1 MGVGV
6 GVLTKIIGKNFFDER
21 TGKVLKEV
29 IHETSLVVQ
38 QLRIQL
44 AVQGM
49 PIQSLVRELRSHMP
63 QNN

>member
-1 MGVGV
+1 M
-6 GVLTKIIGKNFFDER
+6 GVLTKINGKNFFDER
-21 TGKVLKEV
+21 TGKVLKQV